1 MIMII
6 NLVFNFGNFSVIICF
21 LTRPLVL
28 GSLFSNSDLSVLYL
42 VFKTNQLVSIL
53 FTLATSLS
61 YSVFL
66 TIPFFTASLSLLKLT
81 RTGYFLQL
89 IYQYLIYQLQFLNQ
103 LNLFLKQN
111 LKYQHA

>member
-6 NLVFNFGNFSVIICF
+6 NLIFNFGKFSVIICF
-21 LTRPLVL
+21 LTRPLL
-28 GSLFSNSDLSVLYL
+28 SGILFSNSDLSVLYL

-66 TIPFFTASLSLLKLT
+66 TTSFFTTSLSLLKST

-103 LNLFLKQN
+103 LNFFFKAN